1 MTTAH
6 IILGGRERPRCFA
19 CAQDRL
25 ACLDRLV
32 TFGAHHA
39 CGVHAYAL
47 MANHVHLLATC
58 CGGDTAEEFARAV
71 GAGDGLCRDVEVRP
85 IGPRRYLLG
94 CMRYIELNPV
104 RARMVERPEQ
114 YRWSSYRANALGYSD
129 PAITPHP
136 LYFAF
141 GRSPQER
148 RRAYARFVEQNRSG
162 AGSP

>member
-6 IILGGRERPRCFA
+6 IILGGREGPRCFA

-25 ACLDRLV
+25 GYLDLLV
-32 TFGAHHA
+32 TFAAHHE
-39 CGVHAYAL
+39 CMVHAYAL
-47 MANHVHLLATC
+47 MVNHVHLLLSC
-58 CGGDTAEEFARAV
+58 SGDRTARQFARV
-71 GAGDGLCRDVEVRP
+71 VSTSRGIEILP
-85 IGPRRYLLG
+85 IRPRRYVLG

-104 RARMVERPEQ
+104 RAQMVERPEQ